1 MSYTNVCK
9 MDVHPSSQ
17 ETPVQHVYHIPALSQ
32 AVARIP
38 TPRQLQ
44 WPKQFQ
50 WCHLPWRC
58 WAELGIALG
67 LLGRPRPL
75 ASTTSEAR
83 HAAGNSQ
90 GKEPSVRVSTWSNQ
104 GFWMTMSNHCV
115 PLTVNTACLQWNLNP
130 RCPQMA
136 FIDVTAV
143 SEVPSSRINSPL
155 GCSDLSERYM
165 QTCQGSGM
173 RRSWKL
179 LGSQGLAQGPFK
191 LSWCVE
197 LALPIFWS

>member
-1 MSYTNVCK
+1 MVEVVPFIHVVTPLLMFWPWASTHPNLYIITIMYTCHIRMFVHK
-9 MDVHPSSQ
+9 YLHTQYSREMDVHPSSQ

-67 LLGRPRPL
+67 LLGRSRPL

-83 HAAGNSQ
+83 HAAGNSK

-104 GFWMTMSNHCV
+104 GFWMTMSNHLCAS
-115 PLTVNTACLQWNLNP
+115 NCQH
-130 RCPQMA
+130 CM
-136 FIDVTAV
+136 
-143 SEVPSSRINSPL
+143 PSMKSKP
-155 GCSDLSERYM
+155 
-165 QTCQGSGM
+165 
-173 RRSWKL
+173 
-179 LGSQGLAQGPFK
+179 
-191 LSWCVE
+191 
-197 LALPIFWS
+197 